1 MNRTYPFAE
10 GEQARINAQLKG
22 VGPEAIR
29 FWLSRR
35 GYASFSEID
44 PHRRVSVAA
53 GIAWDVRNAE
63 AA

>member
-1 MNRTYPFAE
+1 MNRTYPFVE

-44 PHRRVSVAA
+44 PHRRVSVA
-53 GIAWDVRNAE
+53 
-63 AA
+63 